1 CAPAQSRQLRLDGGL
16 VDDGADVEDLPVL
29 ERIEDVLRE
38 RNLPPVDI
46 QLQKPGFWRT
56 VELQPARN
64 IRGLGNQQFDI
75 EVQIGNAGVV
85 VLQHLAITG
94 QADLLA
100 VMTHLVMHE
109 APQVRP
115 IPGIQAGD
123 VPSIDAGQIG
133 WGHRWFSVARVVSS
147 VLKTLVQLR
156 AMCAGYTSSG
166 EGMPSA
172 CPNASTSAG
181 TDQQQQ

>member
-1 CAPAQSRQLRLDGGL
+1 AAFSTAGIPSCRLEPMCAGEGSSALGPSRQLRLDGGV
-16 VDDGADVEDLPVL
+16 VDGGADLEDLSVL

-56 VELQPARN
+56 VELQPARD

-94 QADLLA
+94 QADPLA
-100 VMTHLVMHE
+100 VMTNLVMHE

-115 IPGIQAGD
+115 IPGI
-123 VPSIDAGQIG
+123 
-133 WGHRWFSVARVVSS
+133 
-147 VLKTLVQLR
+147 
-156 AMCAGYTSSG
+156 
-166 EGMPSA
+166 
-172 CPNASTSAG
+172 
-181 TDQQQQ
+181 